1 MEFDRADVVVIGGG
15 AIGLS
20 TAYFLSK
27 RGRDVVVAE
36 RSTPGSE
43 ASGRNGG
50 WAMGHTF
57 DEPRVPLSLETIRI
71 WPTLDEELGSPTEFV
86 MGGSLGVALTEEEA
100 WLQDEQLKRYASWGI
115 PARKLDL
122 KEMREI
128 LPGLTDTALAG
139 TFVERTGQANPQLT
153 SQAFAWGLERN
164 GGRVHA
170 ETEVTGIGV
179 QSGRV
184 THVETNR
191 GDVVADVVVNAAG
204 PWAHRVMG
212 MVGQYLPAV
221 GVRIQ
226 ILCTLPVPPVTQATW
241 QGAGLYCRQAAKG
254 HLHFGGGRYQGIDM
268 DVPAP
273 DKRTDAFTT
282 RGIAKRFVELVPEL
296 GQAPVLRTWAGAYDQ
311 TPDHLPIVDK
321 LEQPEGLYIVFD
333 GGYGFSNSPG
343 LGKTMSDLI
352 VDGRTAIDISPFNA
366 ARFAGMTEFDPVA
379 ELE

>member
-1 MEFDRADVVVIGGG
+1 MEIDRADVVVIGGG
-15 AIGLS
+15 AVGLS
-20 TAYFLSK
+20 TGYFLSK

-36 RSTPGSE
+36 RSTPGWE

-57 DEPRVPLSLETIRI
+57 DEARVPLSLETIRI
-71 WPTLDEELGSPTEFV
+71 WPTLADELGAPTEFV
-86 MGGSLGVALTEEEA
+86 MGGSLNVALTEEEA
-100 WLQDEQLKRYASWGI
+100 YFQDERLRQHEAWGI
-115 PARKLDL
+115 AARKVDL
-122 KEMREI
+122 KEIQEI
-128 LPGLTDTALAG
+128 LPGVTDKALSGSFLEA
-139 TFVERTGQANPQLT
+139 TGQANPQLT
-153 SQAFAWGLERN
+153 SQAFAWAIERN
-164 GGRVHA
+164 GGRVHTD
-170 ETEVTGIGV
+170 TEVTGIGV

-184 THVETNR
+184 THVETTR
-191 GDVVADVVVNAAG
+191 GDIAADVVVNAAG

-212 MVGQYLPAV
+212 MVDQYLPAV

-241 QGAGLYCRQAAKG
+241 SGNGLYCRQAAKG
-254 HLHFGGGRYQGIDM
+254 HLHFGGGRFQ
-268 DVPAP
+268 DVDLAEPTP

-296 GQAPVLRTWAGAYDQ
+296 GHVPVLRTWAGVYDQ

-321 LEQPEGLYIVFD
+321 LDHPEGMYIVFD

-352 VDGRTAIDISPFNA
+352 VDGSCAIDIGPYNA
-366 ARFAGMTEFDPVA
+366 ARFAGMADYDPIA
-379 ELE
+379 E